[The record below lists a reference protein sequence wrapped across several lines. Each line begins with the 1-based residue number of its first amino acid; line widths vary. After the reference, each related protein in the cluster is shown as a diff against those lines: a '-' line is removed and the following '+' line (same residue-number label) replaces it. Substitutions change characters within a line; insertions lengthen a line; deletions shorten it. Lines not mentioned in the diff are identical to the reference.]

1 MVLLL
6 TSTSESSSALQGM
19 IRADK
24 AAAAVAAQDAFS
36 DSIPYVS
43 KILDTTVHVV
53 EPEKLIYNDD
63 DDDDELDVVDVDEC
77 SGDSS
82 RDETENVGSFGTGF
96 DDSMTTHYP
105 NDSEAEVFEEDL
117 DDVPEMADD
126 TTTDISETRKIILT
140 EYDMDEST
148 EAEPMHDNREAKIAD
163 YDDDAE
169 EDDAEEDDQEEDDQ
183 EEDDRFELSSSPSIQ
198 DESDIDLSLVYALH
212 TFKATQ
218 NGHADAVKG
227 DAMVLLDDSNEY
239 WWLVRMIK
247 DSTVGYLPAEKI
259 ETPSERL
266 ARLNK
271 HRNIDIVAD
280 DVPSM
285 RTSSERSRNPLKRF
299 RSNKATAAAPLI
311 TSNKTVSFA
320 TPTFYD
326 PPEGYY
332 ISDDEGEMG
341 DEDSETDEDDATDE
355 EMEQEQENDN
365 VDIVQEVVITDQA
378 IEHASEGI
386 EEIVEI
392 TELDI
397 THTDDDDEHTLDA
410 DSTLRDDMVVD
421 NASAYTDMHIDVAV
435 DPYAGDVG
443 VETLH
448 RDDDVEI
455 PPPNTDE
462 DTTTFLDAQSMPT
475 EDGVSSA
482 VEQAA
487 ADEIRVGIMAV
498 EPALSHA
505 TSIPRSKY
513 TMQLSAIA
521 FEGGEEPAAGSPG
534 SSAATSMTYRAPSP
548 SSYKT
553 QRHVFQH
560 PPSHASGG
568 IHQSAQRSSP
578 DAQSPPSS
586 TPTTSGLPPVLRQ
599 LAATPTK
606 AVPVPDTREHRWT
619 ASSRTKLR
627 RKEPNGLLNTK
638 SSLDKLSLRYRINGA
653 NAVLGNIFK
662 KKTSQSS
669 TSLESS
675 ESNATMQT
683 RPSVSSEETSVR
695 SRTPSALSV
704 SVRAVE
710 GGNSE
715 VQHAAGGSSGE
726 QKEDKERLRPSFDQ
740 ILARRSR
747 TTTYDSMYSDAST
760 AIMQPFA
767 GYGGYEPETESL
779 NERKYSS
786 VDDNLDAID
795 GAHAQDDTVTTEATQ
810 DDTFYSTTNLLAGYR
825 SSNTSD
831 DGASTIGSSTDGSGA
846 RDSSSRS
853 SPPQE
858 RNAAFE
864 RHSDDDI
871 DADQQAP
878 ADEDLLS
885 LMLHAASRNDIV
897 HPALASSFRDA
908 TRVVDLTASKLDAL
922 LFQWWDARREASA
935 PSML

>member
-1 MVLLL
+1 MTQPYSSPLFA
-6 TSTSESSSALQGM
+6 ESSSTLQGM
-19 IRADK
+19 IRADR

-36 DSIPYVS
+36 DSTQQYVS
-43 KILDTTVHVV
+43 KILDTTMHVV

-63 DDDDELDVVDVDEC
+63 DDDEELDVVDVDEC
-77 SGDSS
+77 SGDGS
-82 RDETENVGSFGTGF
+82 RDETENEVSFSTGF

-105 NDSEAEVFEEDL
+105 NDREAEVHEEDL

-126 TTTDISETRKIILT
+126 ITTDLSESRKIILT

-148 EAEPMHDNREAKIAD
+148 EAEPIHDNREANIAD
-163 YDDDAE
+163 YDDDVE
-169 EDDAEEDDQEEDDQ
+169 EDEQEEDG
-183 EEDDRFELSSSPSIQ
+183 RFELSSSPSIQ

-271 HRNIDIVAD
+271 HRNIDIVAND
-280 DVPSM
+280 IPST

-299 RSNKATAAAPLI
+299 RPKKAAAAAPLT
-311 TSNKTVSFA
+311 TSNKTVSFTA
-320 TPTFYD
+320 PTFYD

-341 DEDSETDEDDATDE
+341 DEDSETDEDDETDE
-355 EMEQEQENDN
+355 EMEQEQENVN
-365 VDIVQEVVITDQA
+365 VNIVQEVVITDQS
-378 IEHASEGI
+378 IEHAPDGV
-386 EEIVEI
+386 EEMVEI

-397 THTDDDDEHTLDA
+397 THTDDDDDDDDEQTLDA
-410 DSTLRDDMVVD
+410 DTTLRDDMDVD
-421 NASAYTDMHIDVAV
+421 NASAYTDIHIDVAV
-435 DPYAGDVG
+435 DPYDGDVG
-443 VETLH
+443 CEISVRAVE
-448 RDDDVEI
+448 VEVLS
-455 PPPNTDE
+455 PNTDD
-462 DTTTFLDAQSMPT
+462 DTTTFLDTQSMPA
-475 EDGVSSA
+475 EDVVSST

-487 ADEIRVGIMAV
+487 ADEIRVGIVAV
-498 EPALSHA
+498 ESAVSQA
-505 TSIPRSKY
+505 ASIPRSKD

-521 FEGGEEPAAGSPG
+521 FEVGAEPAPESAG
-534 SSAATSMTYRAPSP
+534 SSAATSMTYMAPSP
-548 SSYKT
+548 LSYKT

-560 PPSHASGG
+560 PLPPSHASGSL
-568 IHQSAQRSSP
+568 HQLAQRSLP

-586 TPTTSGLPPVLRQ
+586 TPTTSGLPPVLHQ
-599 LAATPTK
+599 PAATPTK
-606 AVPVPDTREHRWT
+606 ADPVSDMRGRKWT

-638 SSLDKLSLRYRINGA
+638 SSLDKLSLRYRINGG
-653 NAVLGNIFK
+653 NGVLGNIFK

-669 TSLESS
+669 TSLASL
-675 ESNATMQT
+675 ESNATIQA
-683 RPSVSSEETSVR
+683 RPSISSEETSVR

-715 VQHAAGGSSGE
+715 VQNAASGSLGE
-726 QKEDKERLRPSFDQ
+726 QKEDKESLRPSYDKIF
-740 ILARRSR
+740 ARRSR
-747 TTTYDSMYSDAST
+747 TPTYDSMYSDTST

-767 GYGGYEPETESL
+767 GYGGYETESL
-779 NERKYSS
+779 NERKCSS

-795 GAHAQDDTVTTEATQ
+795 GAHVQDDTVTTEATQ
-810 DDTFYSTTNLLAGYR
+810 DDTFYSATNLLASYR
-825 SSNTSD
+825 GSNSSD
-831 DGASTIGSSTDGSGA
+831 DGASTVGSSTESSGA
-846 RDSSSRS
+846 RDSSSQS
-853 SPPQE
+853 SPPHE

-871 DADQQAP
+871 DADQQVP
-878 ADEDLLS
+878 ADEDLVS
-885 LMLHAASRNDIV
+885 LMLHAASRNEIV

-922 LFQWWDARREASA
+922 LFQWWEARREVSA
-935 PSML
+935 PPM

>member
-6 TSTSESSSALQGM
+6 TSASESSSTLQGM
-19 IRADK
+19 IRADR
-24 AAAAVAAQDAFS
+24 AAAAVAAQDVFS
-36 DSIPYVS
+36 DSTQYVS

-63 DDDDELDVVDVDEC
+63 DDDEELDVVDVDEC

-82 RDETENVGSFGTGF
+82 SSRAETENVGSFGTGF

-105 NDSEAEVFEEDL
+105 NDREAEVHEEDL

-148 EAEPMHDNREAKIAD
+148 EAEPMHDNREANIAD
-163 YDDDAE
+163 YDDDAG
-169 EDDAEEDDQEEDDQ
+169 EDDQ

-271 HRNIDIVAD
+271 HRNIDIVAN
-280 DVPSM
+280 DVAST

-299 RSNKATAAAPLI
+299 RSKKATAGAPI
-311 TSNKTVSFA
+311 TTSNKTVSFT

-341 DEDSETDEDDATDE
+341 DVDSETDEDDATDE
-355 EMEQEQENDN
+355 EMEQEQEDDN
-365 VDIVQEVVITDQA
+365 VDTVQEVVITDQA
-378 IEHASEGI
+378 IEHLPEGI
-386 EEIVEI
+386 EEMVEI
-392 TELDI
+392 TEIDI

-410 DSTLRDDMVVD
+410 DTTLRDDMDVD
-421 NASAYTDMHIDVAV
+421 NASAYTDMHTDVAV
-435 DPYAGDVG
+435 DPCVGDVG
-443 VETLH
+443 CETLVLE
-448 RDDDVEI
+448 DEVEVLS
-455 PPPNTDE
+455 PNTDD
-462 DTTTFLDAQSMPT
+462 DTTTFLDTHSMPA
-475 EDGVSSA
+475 EDLVSSA

-487 ADEIRVGIMAV
+487 ADEIRVGIVAV
-498 EPALSHA
+498 EPAVSHA

-521 FEGGEEPAAGSPG
+521 FEGGAEPAAASAG
-534 SSAATSMTYRAPSP
+534 SSAATSMTYSAPAPSP
-548 SSYKT
+548 SSYKS

-560 PPSHASGG
+560 PLPPSHASGSL
-568 IHQSAQRSSP
+568 HQSEQRSSP

-586 TPTTSGLPPVLRQ
+586 TPTTSGLPPVLREP
-599 LAATPTK
+599 AATPTE
-606 AVPVPDTREHRWT
+606 AVPASDTRRQRWT
-619 ASSRTKLR
+619 TRSRTKLR

-638 SSLDKLSLRYRINGA
+638 SSLDKLSLRYRINGG
-653 NAVLGNIFK
+653 NGVLGNIFK

-704 SVRAVE
+704 PVRAVE
-710 GGNSE
+710 CGNSE
-715 VQHAAGGSSGE
+715 IQHAAGGSLGE
-726 QKEDKERLRPSFDQ
+726 QKEDKESLRPSFDQ
-740 ILARRSR
+740 IFARRSR
-747 TTTYDSMYSDAST
+747 TPTYDSMYSDTST

-786 VDDNLDAID
+786 VDDNLDAVD
-795 GAHAQDDTVTTEATQ
+795 GAHVQDDAVTTEATH
-810 DDTFYSTTNLLAGYR
+810 DDTVYSATNLLASYR

-831 DGASTIGSSTDGSGA
+831 DGASTIGRSSTDSSGA

-858 RNAAFE
+858 RGAAFE

-871 DADQQAP
+871 DADEHAP
-878 ADEDLLS
+878 ADEDILS

-897 HPALASSFRDA
+897 HPALASSFRDV

-922 LFQWWDARREASA
+922 LFQWWDARREAST